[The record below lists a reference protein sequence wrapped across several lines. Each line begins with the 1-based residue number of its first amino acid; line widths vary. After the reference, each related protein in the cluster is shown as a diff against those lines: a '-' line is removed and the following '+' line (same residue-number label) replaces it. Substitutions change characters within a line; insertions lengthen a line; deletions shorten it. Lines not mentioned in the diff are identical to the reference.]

1 MGELLGGIS
10 RVEILLSALVLVIS
24 LLVILLWMVVRE
36 LRRKVLP
43 PEYKVVDIF
52 IMQDPDNH
60 TKCLNDLARDGWSCV
75 AACSIDKHQPEVR
88 YVMSRPGTLP
98 KKTDHRS
105 KENGNH
111 PSNSG
116 QIPESRGS

>member
-43 PEYKVVDIF
+43 PEYKVVDLHHAG
-52 IMQDPDNH
+52 P
-60 TKCLNDLARDGWSCV
+60 G
-75 AACSIDKHQPEVR
+75 QP
-88 YVMSRPGTLP
+88 Y
-98 KKTDHRS
+98 
-105 KENGNH
+105 
-111 PSNSG
+111 
-116 QIPESRGS
+116 